1 MIWPPR
7 EHIPETPCPNSGP
20 AQQLEHS
27 MQVLDILKA
36 TGGLDAIANQLGIPP
51 AMAEAGAGALLP
63 AVLGGLKKQD
73 EAAPA
78 SSGGLADILGSL
90 GGAGLAANVLG
101 SEPTNID
108 RGNDVLGQI
117 FGSKD
122 VSRTVAGHAA
132 EQSGVDASVLK
143 KMLPILAMLV
153 AGYLAHQKGVGG
165 GEAEGGT
172 LGGGLGGLG
181 SILGSVLGGGG
192 QASAP
197 ASGGMLG
204 QLGSLLDMDG
214 DGNPLDDIMGM
225 AGKFMK

>member
-1 MIWPPR
+1 
-7 EHIPETPCPNSGP
+7 
-20 AQQLEHS
+20 
-27 MQVLDILKA
+27 MQVMDILKA
-36 TGGLDAIANQLGIPP
+36 TGGIDAIANQLGISP

-63 AVLGGLKKQD
+63 SVLGGFRKQE

-78 SSGGLADILGSL
+78 AAGGLGGLAEILGGL
-90 GGAGLAANVLG
+90 GGAGLATNVLG
-101 SEPTNID
+101 PEPTDIN

-132 EQSGVDASVLK
+132 GESGVDASVLR

-165 GEAEGGT
+165 SEAEGGT
-172 LGGGLGGLG
+172 LGGGGLG

-192 QASAP
+192 QSAAP

-204 QLGSLLDMDG
+204 QLGSMLDFDG
-214 DGNPLDDIMGM
+214 DGNPLDDILGM
-225 AGKFMK
+225 AGKLMR